1 MTDGPL
7 ESAPMTDGPLESR
20 LRVRPYALTGG
31 RVRSSI
37 ELALETIVRVTTR
50 GEASAT
56 ELASERRQICR
67 ICANLSSIAEV
78 SAHLKLPLGVV
89 RVLVGDMVTEGLLET
104 NATTMIADQDPR
116 PDLRLLERVLDGL
129 QAL

>member
-1 MTDGPL
+1 MTDVPR
-7 ESAPMTDGPLESR
+7 ESR

-37 ELALETIVRVTTR
+37 ELPLETIVRVTPRAETN
-50 GEASAT
+50 SS
-56 ELASERRQICR
+56 ELASEHRQICG
-67 ICANLSSIAEV
+67 ICVHPSSIAEV

-89 RVLVGDMVTEGLLET
+89 RVLVGDMVTEGFLET
-104 NATTMIADQDPR
+104 NATAMAPDADPR